1 MVSPPPAAAIRRA
14 EVSALGSAKE
24 NIQRN
29 LKLVSAGVGAIGGLA
44 TAVLGVAMG
53 GGVAGAQQRVEPPAI
68 TTGQTV
74 TETTPPTAPETSKG
88 TPSVSATTPS
98 GFATPH

>member
-1 MVSPPPAAAIRRA
+1 M
-14 EVSALGSAKE
+14 GSAKE
-24 NIQRN
+24 NNRRN
-29 LKLVSAGVGAIGGLA
+29 LTLISAGVGAIGGLA
-44 TAVLGVAMG
+44 TAVLGIGLG
-53 GGVAGAQQRVEPPAI
+53 GHLTGAQQRVEPPAI

-74 TETTPPTAPETSKG
+74 TETTAPSAPETSEA

>member
-1 MVSPPPAAAIRRA
+1 M
-14 EVSALGSAKE
+14 GSAKE
-24 NIQRN
+24 NNQRN
-29 LKLVSAGVGAIGGLA
+29 LKLVTAGVGAIGGLA

-53 GGVAGAQQRVEPPAI
+53 GGLAGAQQRVEPPAI

-74 TETTPPTAPETSKG
+74 TETTPPSAPETSEASP
-88 TPSVSATTPS
+88 TVSATTPS

>member
-1 MVSPPPAAAIRRA
+1 M
-14 EVSALGSAKE
+14 GSAKE
-24 NIQRN
+24 NNRRN
-29 LKLVSAGVGAIGGLA
+29 LKLISAGVGAIGGLA
-44 TAVLGVAMG
+44 TAVLGKGAG
-53 GGVAGAQQRVEPPAI
+53 GNLTGAPQRVEPPAI

-74 TETTPPTAPETSKG
+74 TETTAPSAPDTSEA

>member
-1 MVSPPPAAAIRRA
+1 MSSLRK
-14 EVSALGSAKE
+14 AKE
-24 NIQRN
+24 NNQRN

-44 TAVLGVAMG
+44 TVAFGVALG
-53 GGVAGAQQRVEPPAI
+53 GGLTGAEHRVEPPDI

-74 TETTPPTAPETSKG
+74 TPTTPPTAPEIPNASPT
-88 TPSVSATTPS
+88 VSATTPS

>member
-1 MVSPPPAAAIRRA
+1 MRR

-24 NIQRN
+24 NNQRN
-29 LKLVSAGVGAIGGLA
+29 LKLVTAGVGAIGGLA

-53 GGVAGAQQRVEPPAI
+53 GGLAGAQQRVEPPAI

-74 TETTPPTAPETSKG
+74 TETTAPSAPETSEASP
-88 TPSVSATTPS
+88 TVSATTPS